1 MKSVH
6 NRRMLIF
13 ALLLLIPGINLSSM
27 TQSRLN
33 QRITEIGIRRSFG
46 CSRGDIMWQ
55 VFCENLVLTFVYA
68 FLFCLLM
75 NLLSSGFP
83 AWRASRVAITNALNN
98 H

>member
-1 MKSVH
+1 
-6 NRRMLIF
+6 
-13 ALLLLIPGINLSSM
+13 
-27 TQSRLN
+27 
-33 QRITEIGIRRSFG
+33 
-46 CSRGDIMWQ
+46 MWQ
-55 VFCENLVLTFVYA
+55 VFCENLVLTFVAGFIGVLLCFGFVLAFGSSLLATSTLAMNNSAPVVNLFMLMHFSTFVYA